1 VLLPR
6 SLSNLM
12 GELEKLPGV
21 GPKSAQ
27 RLAFHLLRAPEGEAE
42 RLAEAILAA
51 RRNIRFCRRCFNVA
65 DGEYCPACSDP
76 RRDAATVCVVSEVR
90 DVIAIERTNEF
101 RGRYHV
107 LHGVI
112 SPVEGVT
119 SEQLHLKELAERVEA
134 EGVSEVIVAT
144 NPTLEGD
151 ATALYIAK
159 LLKPLGVRVSRL
171 AHGMPVGGDLDY
183 ADQATL
189 VSALQWRRDL

>member
-1 VLLPR
+1 
-6 SLSNLM
+6 M

>member
-1 VLLPR
+1 MLLPR

>member
-1 VLLPR
+1 MLLPR
-6 SLSNLM
+6 SLSNLI

-27 RLAFHLLRAPEGEAE
+27 RLAFHLLRATEGEAE

-51 RRNIRFCRRCFNVA
+51 RRSIRFCRRCFNVA
-65 DGEYCPACSDP
+65 DEEYCPICSDP
-76 RRDAATVCVVSEVR
+76 RRDASLVCVVSEVR
-90 DVIAIERTNEF
+90 DVIAVERTNEF

-119 SEQLHLKELAERVEA
+119 SEQLHLKELAERVKA

-189 VSALQWRRDL
+189 VSALQWRREL